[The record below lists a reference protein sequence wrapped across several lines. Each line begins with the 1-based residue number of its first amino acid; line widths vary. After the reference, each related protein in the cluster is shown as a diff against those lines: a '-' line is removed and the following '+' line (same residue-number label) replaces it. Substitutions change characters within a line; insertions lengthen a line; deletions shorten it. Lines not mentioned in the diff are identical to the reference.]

1 MKELN
6 TIVRMKFGSVLYGT
20 NSPASDTDIK
30 GVFIPAAE
38 DIILQRAPKTVQMH
52 TGNPNSKNTSADV
65 DYDMYSL
72 HYYLQLLAEGQVVA
86 LDMLFAPDSM
96 LEISTPVWDTVRRHR
111 EQLIC
116 KDTKAFVGYCRT
128 QAAKYGV
135 KGGRIATLRAVV
147 DYLLEVIAFRHHED
161 VRLGEI
167 YDNLPTLEH
176 TRRYIDPVSKRKIYE
191 VCGRKFQDTCSIEEA
206 WCCMKKIL
214 DNYGQRAFLA
224 EKNEGID
231 WKAVSH
237 AFRVCYEVLE
247 LLSTHRITFP
257 LGQRDF
263 IKAVK
268 YGKFHYKND
277 YIGERLEELMN
288 QVERVAAVTDLPAHA
303 DRRWIDE
310 FVFNVYSETIR

>member
-20 NSPASDTDIK
+20 NSPVSDTDIK

-128 QAAKYGV
+128 Q
-135 KGGRIATLRAVV
+135 GRPDR
-147 DYLLEVIAFRHHED
+147 DSPGRG
-161 VRLGEI
+161 RLSGA
-167 YDNLPTLEH
+167 NTQLP
-176 TRRYIDPVSKRKIYE
+176 
-191 VCGRKFQDTCSIEEA
+191 GR
-206 WCCMKKIL
+206 
-214 DNYGQRAFLA
+214 
-224 EKNEGID
+224 
-231 WKAVSH
+231 
-237 AFRVCYEVLE
+237 
-247 LLSTHRITFP
+247 TH
-257 LGQRDF
+257 
-263 IKAVK
+263 
-268 YGKFHYKND
+268 
-277 YIGERLEELMN
+277 
-288 QVERVAAVTDLPAHA
+288 
-303 DRRWIDE
+303 
-310 FVFNVYSETIR
+310 

>member
-20 NSPASDTDIK
+20 NSPVSDTDIK

-116 KDTKAFVGYCRT
+116 KDTKHLSDIAGHRPQNTVSRAAGSRLSGPWSIIWRKYSTAGTDTLNASAMFTTICRPLNT
-128 QAAKYGV
+128 SGAMSIRYQPGKSMKSAAENS
-135 KGGRIATLRAVV
+135 RIHAASKKHGAV
-147 DYLLEVIAFRHHED
+147 
-161 VRLGEI
+161 
-167 YDNLPTLEH
+167 
-176 TRRYIDPVSKRKIYE
+176 
-191 VCGRKFQDTCSIEEA
+191 
-206 WCCMKKIL
+206 
-214 DNYGQRAFLA
+214 
-224 EKNEGID
+224 
-231 WKAVSH
+231 
-237 AFRVCYEVLE
+237 
-247 LLSTHRITFP
+247 
-257 LGQRDF
+257 
-263 IKAVK
+263 
-268 YGKFHYKND
+268 
-277 YIGERLEELMN
+277 
-288 QVERVAAVTDLPAHA
+288 
-303 DRRWIDE
+303 
-310 FVFNVYSETIR
+310 